1 MFDKNL
7 VYENELYKI
16 YTTSMC
22 ESLTKYCTCSMGD
35 KPPLRDYKVYICE
48 PKDGSSPK
56 FVLFNEQGEP
66 IAESTGFDSMGV
78 EIEKLRFLKG
88 VKHEK

>member
-1 MFDKNL
+1 
-7 VYENELYKI
+7 
-16 YTTSMC
+16 MC
-22 ESLTKYCTCSMGD
+22 ESLTKYCTCSMGN

-48 PKDGSSPK
+48 PKDGSGSK

-66 IAESTGFDSMGV
+66 IAESTGFDSMGT